1 MTNYSKLWD
10 AFVSFKEEDNQFV
23 YQNLYPKLEKQLGF
37 KLCIHHKDFLPGK
50 AITSNILDTIAN
62 SRRTIMIISREYLQ
76 GGYTTFEYEV
86 AHAEMIN
93 SKSKHKIIPIF
104 LDKFDN
110 CQGLMDDTLKCIV
123 QSVTYITWPGGTNQR
138 DVGTFWKRLALSMPK
153 KSKKVR
159 TDGHENS
166 SLLRRSVM

>member
-1 MTNYSKLWD
+1 
-10 AFVSFKEEDNQFV
+10 
-23 YQNLYPKLEKQLGF
+23 
-37 KLCIHHKDFLPGK
+37 
-50 AITSNILDTIAN
+50 
-62 SRRTIMIISREYLQ
+62 MIISREYLQ

-93 SKSKHKIIPIF
+93 TKSKHKIIPIF

-138 DVGTFWKRLALSMPK
+138 AVDTFWKRLALSMPK
-153 KSKKVR
+153 KSKKDR
-159 TDGHENS
+159 TDLRENS
-166 SLLRRSVM
+166 SLLRRSMM